1 MSRVKLTSERKFTV
15 TSHAAGVT
23 GLQKIGRTR
32 MNKKVQLH
40 KHRHV
45 PVSRWNLRL

>member
-1 MSRVKLTSERKFTV
+1 MSEYLLY
-15 TSHAAGVT
+15 TSHVAGVT
-23 GLQKIGRTR
+23 GLQKIGRTL

-45 PVSRWNLRL
+45 PVSTVDGI